1 MICTPSG
8 ILTTISS
15 INIPILHP
23 NNSQLSIVNYQFL
36 MYLIDTHTHVYDHQF
51 SLDRIEAMQR
61 ALDAGVGMMLLPNVD
76 ASTITPMLELHEQYP
91 DCTRVMMGLQ
101 PEEVKEDYKDVL
113 STMEKELEKGIY
125 VGVGEVGLDFYW
137 DSTFEKEQLDAF
149 ETQLDWAK
157 QLHLPLS
164 IHCRNAFDKMVKI
177 LERKQDGGLRGIMHC
192 FTGTEEEAKVYLEL
206 GFHLGLGGVT
216 TYKNCGVKEYLSNL
230 PLDRIVL
237 ETDAPYLA
245 PVPCRGKRNEPA
257 FLVHTAQK
265 IADILQI
272 PVEELAAAT
281 TANAQS
287 LFGA

>member
-1 MICTPSG
+1 
-8 ILTTISS
+8 
-15 INIPILHP
+15 
-23 NNSQLSIVNYQFL
+23 

-51 SLDRIEAMQR
+51 SLDRNEAMQH
-61 ALDAGVGMMLLPNVD
+61 ALEAGVKMMLLPNVD
-76 ASTITPMLELHEQYP
+76 ASTIAPMLELHEKYP

-101 PEEVKEDYKDVL
+101 PEEVKEDYKEVL
-113 STMEKELEKGIY
+113 SQMEKELERGVY

-137 DSTFEKEQLDAF
+137 DATFEKQQLDAF

-177 LERKQDGGLRGIMHC
+177 LEKKQDGGLRGIMHC

-216 TYKNCGVKEYLSNL
+216 TYKNCGVKDYLPTL

-265 IADILQI
+265 IAEILGMDLD
-272 PVEELAAAT
+272 ELAAIT
-281 TANAQS
+281 TSNVKQ
-287 LFGA
+287 LFNL

>member
-1 MICTPSG
+1 M
-8 ILTTISS
+8 
-15 INIPILHP
+15 
-23 NNSQLSIVNYQFL
+23 QQK
-36 MYLIDTHTHVYDHQF
+36 LIDTHTHIYDHQF
-51 SLDRIEAMQR
+51 SLDRNEAMQH
-61 ALDAGVGMMLLPNVD
+61 ALDAGVKMMLLPNVD
-76 ASTITPMLELHEQYP
+76 ASTIAPMLELHEQWP

-101 PEEVKEDYKDVL
+101 PEEVKEDYKEVL
-113 STMEKELEKGIY
+113 STMEKELERGIY

-137 DSTFEKEQLDAF
+137 DATFEKEQLDAF

-164 IHCRNAFDKMVKI
+164 IHCRNAFDKMVRI
-177 LERKQDGGLRGIMHC
+177 LEHKQDGGLRGIMHC

-216 TYKNCGVKEYLSNL
+216 TYKNCGVKEYLPNL
-230 PLDRIVL
+230 PLERIVL
-237 ETDAPYLA
+237 ETYAPYLA

-272 PVEELAAAT
+272 PVEEIAEIT
-281 TANAQS
+281 TSNSQT
-287 LFGA
+287 LFQL

>member
-1 MICTPSG
+1 
-8 ILTTISS
+8 
-15 INIPILHP
+15 
-23 NNSQLSIVNYQFL
+23 

-51 SLDRIEAMQR
+51 SLDRNDAMQR

-76 ASTITPMLELHEQYP
+76 ASTIAPMLELHEQYP

-101 PEEVKEDYKDVL
+101 PEEVKEDYKEVL
-113 STMEKELEKGIY
+113 SVMEKELGEGSPASRVSQSRVQY

-137 DSTFEKEQLDAF
+137 DSTYEKQQYDAF

-157 QLHLPLS
+157 QLGLPLS

-177 LERKQDGGLRGIMHC
+177 LEHKQDGGLRGIMHC
-192 FTGTEEEAKVYLEL
+192 FTGTEEEARVYLGL

-216 TYKNCGVKEYLSNL
+216 TYKNCGVKDYLPNL
-230 PLDRIVL
+230 PLNRIVL

-257 FLVHTAQK
+257 FLVHTAK
-265 IADILQI
+265 RIAELLQM
-272 PVEELAAAT
+272 PLEDFAAAT
-281 TANAQS
+281 TDNVKD
-287 LFGA
+287 LFQL

>member
-1 MICTPSG
+1 M
-8 ILTTISS
+8 
-15 INIPILHP
+15 
-23 NNSQLSIVNYQFL
+23 QQK
-36 MYLIDTHTHVYDHQF
+36 LIDTHTHIYDHQF
-51 SLDRIEAMQR
+51 SLDRNEAMQH
-61 ALDAGVGMMLLPNVD
+61 ALDAGVKMMLLPNVD
-76 ASTITPMLELHEQYP
+76 ASTIAPMLELHEQWP

-101 PEEVKEDYKDVL
+101 PEEVKEDYKEVL
-113 STMEKELEKGIY
+113 STMEKELERGIY

-137 DSTFEKEQLDAF
+137 DATFEKEQLDAF

-164 IHCRNAFDKMVKI
+164 IHCRNAFDKMVRI
-177 LERKQDGGLRGIMHC
+177 LEHKQDGGLRGIMHC

-216 TYKNCGVKEYLSNL
+216 TYKNCGVKEYLPNL
-230 PLDRIVL
+230 PLERIVL

-272 PVEELAAAT
+272 PVEEIAEIT
-281 TANAQS
+281 TSNSQT
-287 LFGA
+287 LFQL

>member
-1 MICTPSG
+1 
-8 ILTTISS
+8 
-15 INIPILHP
+15 
-23 NNSQLSIVNYQFL
+23 
-36 MYLIDTHTHVYDHQF
+36 MYLIDTHTHIYDHQF
-51 SLDRIEAMQR
+51 SLDGNETVQR
-61 ALDAGVGMMLLPNVD
+61 ALEAGVKMMLMPNVD

-101 PEEVKEDYKDVL
+101 PEEVKEDYKEVL
-113 STMEKELEKGIY
+113 SVMEKELSNASPASSVLRPPSSVPRPPSRVHY

-137 DSTFEKEQLDAF
+137 DATYEKQQLDAF

-157 QLHLPLS
+157 QLSLPLS
-164 IHCRNAFDKMVKI
+164 IHCRNAFDKMVRI
-177 LERKQDGGLRGIMHC
+177 LEKKQDGGLRGIMHC
-192 FTGTEEEAKVYLEL
+192 FTGTEEEAKVYLDL

-216 TYKNCGVKEYLSNL
+216 TYKNCSVKDFLPNL

-265 IADILQI
+265 IAEILQI
-272 PVEELAAAT
+272 PLEELAEAT
-281 TANAQS
+281 TKNVQT
-287 LFGA
+287 LFQL

>member
-1 MICTPSG
+1 
-8 ILTTISS
+8 
-15 INIPILHP
+15 
-23 NNSQLSIVNYQFL
+23 
-36 MYLIDTHTHVYDHQF
+36 MYLIDTHTHIYDHQF
-51 SLDRIEAMQR
+51 SLDRNEAMQR
-61 ALDAGVGMMLLPNVD
+61 ALDAGIKMMLLPNVD
-76 ASTITPMLELHEQYP
+76 ASTIAPMLELHEQYP
-91 DCTRVMMGLQ
+91 DYTRVMMGLQ
-101 PEEVKEDYKDVL
+101 PEEVKEDYKEVL
-113 STMEKELEKGIY
+113 SMMEKELERGIY

-137 DSTFEKEQLDAF
+137 DATFEKEQLDAF
-149 ETQLDWAK
+149 ETQLDWAE
-157 QLHLPLS
+157 QLRLPLS

-177 LERKQDGGLRGIMHC
+177 LEKKQDGSLHGIMHC

-216 TYKNCGVKEYLSNL
+216 TYKNCGMKDYLPNL

-272 PVEELAAAT
+272 HVEELADVT
-281 TANAQS
+281 TKNVQL
-287 LFGA
+287 LFAGL

>member
-1 MICTPSG
+1 
-8 ILTTISS
+8 
-15 INIPILHP
+15 
-23 NNSQLSIVNYQFL
+23 
-36 MYLIDTHTHVYDHQF
+36 MYLIDTHTHIYDHQF
-51 SLDRIEAMQR
+51 SLDRNEAMQR
-61 ALDAGVGMMLLPNVD
+61 ALEVGVGMMLLPNVD
-76 ASTITPMLELHEQYP
+76 ASTIAPMLELHEQYP

-101 PEEVKEDYKDVL
+101 PEEVKEDYKEVL
-113 STMEKELEKGIY
+113 TMMEKELGEFGPASRVQY

-137 DSTFEKEQLDAF
+137 DATYEKQQFDAF

-157 QLHLPLS
+157 QLGLPLS

-177 LERKQDGGLRGIMHC
+177 LKHKQDGGLRGIMHC

-216 TYKNCGVKEYLSNL
+216 TYKNCGVKDYLPNL

-245 PVPCRGKRNEPA
+245 PVPCRGKRNESA
-257 FLVHTAQK
+257 FLIHTAQK

-272 PVEELAAAT
+272 PVEELAEVT
-281 TANAQS
+281 TTNAQS
-287 LFGA
+287 LFGL